1 MRIAASIAPLCRR
14 QLLVART
21 KAAFQQRALATTAS
35 TLPSSTP
42 EGTKETKPAQKKKH
56 LIFGNRGP
64 SLQDFLSQSNL
75 KENEPKL
82 ANAVA
87 EDVPYLSIKGRNLG
101 AGAKYFVEV
110 YGCQM
115 NVNDTEI
122 LMSIMNGAGYTKAD
136 DQADA
141 DIIFLV
147 TCAIR
152 ENAETRIWNRLGEL
166 KRKKMGPQKDRAP
179 LVGVLGVS
187 AQTVVAN
194 PGQTVLW

>member
-1 MRIAASIAPLCRR
+1 MRIAGNIVPLCRR
-14 QLLVART
+14 QLAVTRT
-21 KAAFQQRALATTAS
+21 KLAFQQRALATTTS
-35 TLPSSTP
+35 TLPTTAP
-42 EGTKETKPAQKKKH
+42 EGTKEAKPAQKKKH

-64 SLQDFLSQSNL
+64 SLEDFLSQSSL
-75 KENEPKL
+75 KGNDPKL

-87 EDVPYLSIKGRNLG
+87 EDVPYLSIKGRKLG

-141 DIIFLV
+141 DIVFLV

-152 ENAETRIWNRLGEL
+152 ENAETRIWNRLAEL
-166 KRKKMGPQKDRAP
+166 KRKKMGPQKDKAP

-187 AQTVVAN
+187 AQVAV
-194 PGQTVLW
+194 TYLRH